1 MPNTNFIAT
10 LIERQGVSQSFE
22 QSDLTIMMA
31 HIEN

>member
-10 LIERQGVSQSFE
+10 LIERQGLSQSFS
-22 QSDLTIMMA
+22 QSDLSLMMA